1 MSLFKVLSAQS
12 ETLRP
17 VPHISSAYSG
27 KALHFHYLFPPEY
40 QTGCRAHPTSYW
52 LGTGGIFP
60 RVKRPGREAD
70 HLPAGCSLILACAS
84 KPCTGTAVLYV
95 RQSLHEGAEV
105 ASSEG
110 TWPFHRCV
118 SYFILCDLSLR
129 GLVQAASFLTWEVSD
144 LNLARTPTIPTANI
158 HVMWVVTLCELAG
171 TVRKAYNYHI
181 YTTLHSTGLDSST
194 TPLWEPK
201 FWYPDISFR
210 GLPQPLLSG
219 DEIIPKRGPRAVP
232 SAFFPLVHR

>member
-118 SYFILCDLSLR
+118 SYFILCDLSPRVGSSGIISYLGSVR
-129 GLVQAASFLTWEVSD
+129 FESCPNTNHPHCEHSCYVGCDAVWIGRHCSKSLQLPHIHDVTFH
-144 LNLARTPTIPTANI
+144 RTRFVHNT
-158 HVMWVVTLCELAG
+158 VMRT
-171 TVRKAYNYHI
+171 
-181 YTTLHSTGLDSST
+181 
-194 TPLWEPK
+194 
-201 FWYPDISFR
+201 
-210 GLPQPLLSG
+210 
-219 DEIIPKRGPRAVP
+219 
-232 SAFFPLVHR
+232 